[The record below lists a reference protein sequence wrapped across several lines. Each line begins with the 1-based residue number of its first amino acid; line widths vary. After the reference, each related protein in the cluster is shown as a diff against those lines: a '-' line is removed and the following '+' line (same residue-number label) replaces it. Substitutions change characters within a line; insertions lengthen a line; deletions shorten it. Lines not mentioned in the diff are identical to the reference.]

1 MSRTVNFEL
10 LGKPVPLSMGLDA
23 VKEIKEAF
31 GCDLEGLQDKLT
43 AVESGDAIENIASLA
58 AILARSAY
66 RREKVRCALYHE
78 EFKAEEPPDATAFL
92 CGCSMTDAGALAS
105 AVAAAIGIGTQ
116 SEVELKP
123 GKNAESHA

>member
-10 LGKPVPLSMGLDA
+10 LGKPVPMSMGLDA
-23 VKEIKEAF
+23 VKEIKETF
-31 GCDLEGLQDKLT
+31 GCDLEGLMEKLKST
-43 AVESGDAIENIASLA
+43 ALEEATEDIARLA
-58 AILARSAY
+58 AIMARSAY

-78 EFKAEEPPDATAFL
+78 ELKAEEPPDANAFI
-92 CGCSMTDAGALAS
+92 CGCDMVEAGALAA
-105 AVAAAIGIGTQ
+105 AVAAAMGRGTQ